1 MMADIVLVAADKD
14 AKTRIEMIGKLNDR
28 AERLLATPVRDLE
41 AIETLAIEMR
51 EIGLIKASRILL
63 DAVGL

>member
-1 MMADIVLVAADKD
+1 MADIVLVAADKD